1 MNNPSDD
8 HSELDFYISANRE
21 NAAAREVDQVLREA
35 GYSFYFPGRNN
46 EEAEADR
53 IAANRSEAIVLI
65 LTKDN
70 EQTQVDLDE
79 LLNILSISDAERRV
93 IILQFEECEI
103 ASLLDRD
110 FITNLVGL
118 NSRDR
123 ALRILA
129 SAGQSAQKQLLRKAH
144 GPLAADA
151 MVARNES
158 QPRFAPPDHYQE
170 IPPPFAGA
178 EADLQMPEESA
189 APDVAFSPSLR
200 EAARTIR
207 EARTYSHKE
216 REKALDLWLTPVE
229 PEHIQKLAVEGQWHD
244 VEPDVSDP
252 DGTGASAGR
261 APTEGEARGAWLG
274 AGGELS
280 PQTNSLGFEE
290 ETIRA
295 QRPTLDEL
303 RERGL
308 ALPVRRKT
316 PEEKDI
322 IEFGVSHPVSV
333 TIGVAFIVDALIYC
347 QNDRER
353 VAELAAELR
362 VENDRFGFAGAT
374 EVVRGTKLN
383 VTLELPWP
391 TEPKIQSVYW
401 SGLAA
406 NISFRV
412 SPTNLPHAPI
422 YGVWKI
428 AVDGLTVGQ
437 VFFRLE
443 ANPSG
448 VADERRFSA
457 ARAIKTAFASYTS
470 KDRRRILAR
479 VQGIEKLGVNVFMD
493 THGLR
498 SNEQYKK
505 RIFEAIDSSDIL
517 YLFWS
522 RHAQHSN
529 WVEQEW
535 RYGFRQKGL
544 GFIDP
549 VPLVDPRKAP
559 PPAELAEH
567 KHFNDWTLIYSEY
580 EKSLSTWARIRSWLA
595 D

>member
-1 MNNPSDD
+1 MSNPSDD
-8 HSELDFYISANRE
+8 HSEFDFYISANRE

-35 GYSFYFPGRNN
+35 GYSVYFPGRNN

-53 IAANRSEAIVLI
+53 IAANHSKAIIVI
-65 LTKDN
+65 LTKDSG
-70 EQTQVDLDE
+70 QTQIDLDE
-79 LLNILSISDAERRV
+79 LLNILSIGDAERCV
-93 IILQFEECEI
+93 IILQFEECQI
-103 ASLLDRD
+103 ASLLDRN

-118 NSRDR
+118 NSHDR
-123 ALRILA
+123 ALRILE
-129 SAGQSAQKQLLRKAH
+129 SAGQGPQRRTGAAPKRAVPTARAPSFGPAAPAAAGAPAPAKPSGVVLRTLTDEERSARAH
-144 GPLAADA
+144 ALADA
-151 MVARNES
+151 RLREAEERKIAEEKALRLPRPIPSGARVQSDES
-158 QPRFAPPDHYQE
+158 HTDTDWESNLQEIAASSANTEAELRPSGASADWRRHWRHRPPVFAPPMPAPPDVDLF
-170 IPPPFAGA
+170 PPFHEDAHTT
-178 EADLQMPEESA
+178 
-189 APDVAFSPSLR
+189 R
-200 EAARTIR
+200 ELT
-207 EARTYSHKE
+207 TDSHKE
-216 REKALDLWLTPVE
+216 REEALR
-229 PEHIQKLAVEGQWHD
+229 IRQ
-244 VEPDVSDP
+244 
-252 DGTGASAGR
+252 
-261 APTEGEARGAWLG
+261 
-274 AGGELS
+274 
-280 PQTNSLGFEE
+280 
-290 ETIRA
+290 ETA
-295 QRPTLDEL
+295 
-303 RERGL
+303 
-308 ALPVRRKT
+308 
-316 PEEKDI
+316 EEKDI
-322 IEFGVSHPVSV
+322 VEFGVSHPASV
-333 TIGVAFIVDALIYC
+333 TIGVAFIVDVLIYR

-362 VENDRFGFAGAT
+362 AENDRFGFAGAN

-401 SGLAA
+401 SGLTA

-422 YGVWKI
+422 YGVCKI
-428 AVDGLTVGQ
+428 AVNGLTIGQ

-443 ANPSG
+443 ASPSG
-448 VADERRFSA
+448 VADERKFSA

-470 KDRRRILAR
+470 KDRRRVLAR
-479 VQGIEKLGVNVFMD
+479 VQGIEKLGVKVFMD

-522 RHAQHSN
+522 SHARHSN
-529 WVEQEW
+529 WVDQEW